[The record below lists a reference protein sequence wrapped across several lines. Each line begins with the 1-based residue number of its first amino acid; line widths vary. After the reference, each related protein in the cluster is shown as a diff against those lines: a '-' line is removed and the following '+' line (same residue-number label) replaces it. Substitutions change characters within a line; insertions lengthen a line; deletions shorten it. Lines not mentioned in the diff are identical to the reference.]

1 MERSGLSAREI
12 AKIVLT
18 AIAIVGALYFV
29 YLIREIV
36 TLLLISVFLAIAL
49 TPLVNLLDRG
59 RFPRWAAILTV
70 YFAIVL
76 GIFGIGLAVVP
87 PVVNGVNDLVDNL
100 PGYVEDLRD
109 NETFRKYDEK
119 YDIVDS
125 LQKEANKLPSRIG
138 DAAGTLRD
146 VTVGVFT
153 KAVQLLTVLVITFIL
168 ILDGRRLAEWFF
180 RQLDAQ
186 GEARARKVVAEINR
200 AVVGYVVGNLL
211 ISVVAGVITWITLE
225 ILGIPFAV
233 PLAVLMALFDLVPLV
248 GATLGGIIIGIVC
261 AIVDFPTAPI
271 VWVAVLLLY
280 QQLENHLIQ
289 PVIYGR
295 TVQLHPLLVIVAILI
310 GGTLL
315 GVLGALLA
323 IPAAAVIQILVRD
336 WWEHRPRAG
345 QPAFAAEGPGGA
357 PLPPP
362 D

>member
-1 MERSGLSAREI
+1 MQRSGLSASEI

-29 YLIREIV
+29 YLIREII
-36 TLLLISVFLAIAL
+36 TLLLISIFLAVAL
-49 TPLVNLLDRG
+49 TPVVNALDRG
-59 RFPRWAAILTV
+59 RFPRWAAILGV
-70 YFAIVL
+70 YLAMIL
-76 GIFGIGLAVVP
+76 AIFGIGLAVVP

-100 PGYVEDLRD
+100 PSYIADLRD
-109 NETFRKYDEK
+109 NDQFRKYDEK

-125 LQKEANKLPSRIG
+125 LQKESEKLPARIG

-153 KAVQLLTVLVITFIL
+153 RAVQLLTVLVITFIL
-168 ILDGRRLAEWFF
+168 ILDGRRFAEWFF
-180 RQLDAQ
+180 RQLDP
-186 GEARARKVVAEINR
+186 GREARARKVGHEINR

-211 ISVVAGVITWITLE
+211 ISVVAGIVTWITLE
-225 ILGIPFAV
+225 ALGMPFAV
-233 PLAVLMALFDLVPLV
+233 PLAVLMSLFDLIPLV
-248 GATLGGIIIGIVC
+248 GATLGGLIIGIVC
-261 AIVDFPTAPI
+261 AVVDFPTAPI

-336 WWEHRPRAG
+336 WWQHRARGGVRPVLAT
-345 QPAFAAEGPGGA
+345 EGGA
-357 PLPPP
+357 ALGAP

>member
-1 MERSGLSAREI
+1 MARPGLSANEI
-12 AKIVLT
+12 ARIVLT
-18 AIAIVGALYFV
+18 AVAIVGSLYFV
-29 YLIREIV
+29 YLVREIV
-36 TLLLISVFLAIAL
+36 TLLLISLFLAVAL
-49 TPLVNLLDRG
+49 TPVVNRLDRG
-59 RFPRWAAILTV
+59 RFPRWAAILSV

-76 GIFGIGLAVVP
+76 SIFGIGLAVVP
-87 PVVNGVNDLVDNL
+87 PVVSGVNDLVDNL
-100 PGYVEDLRD
+100 PTYVGDLRD
-109 NETFRKYDEK
+109 NKTFRKYDEK
-119 YDIVDS
+119 YNIVDS
-125 LQKEANKLPSRIG
+125 LQKEVDKLPSRIG

-168 ILDGRRLAEWFF
+168 ILDGRRFAEWFF
-180 RQLDAQ
+180 RQLDPQ
-186 GEARARKVVAEINR
+186 REARARNVAQEINR

-211 ISVVAGVITWITLE
+211 ISVVAGIITWLTL
-225 ILGIPFAV
+225 LVLNVPFAV

-271 VWVAVLLLY
+271 VWVVVLLLY

-289 PVIYGR
+289 PIIYGR

-336 WWEHRPRAG
+336 WWQHRPQARR
-345 QPAFAAEGPGGA
+345 PAFAAEGA
-357 PLPPP
+357 LPPP